1 MEAALGHFAS
11 GNLKKKRL
19 FFFGKKNVEYRG
31 SEVPDLGY
39 PLSRAPDRPWAFHH
53 ASPYKVVYRGT
64 LGSDN
69 FCGLGVPS
77 GVLDPR
83 SRIWPKTPG
92 IACFRHIWPPLAK
105 TRTLPSNRERTPIMA
120 LFAIIGRFWSLCA
133 PRIIFG
139 KIPLL
144 ETAFPFQCRCS
155 T

>member
-92 IACFRHIWPPLAK
+92 IACFGLIWPPLAK
-105 TRTLPSNRERTPIMA
+105 TRTLPSNRERTPILVTFAHNRSFLVA
-120 LFAIIGRFWSLCA
+120 LRSENNFWKNTSARDC
-133 PRIIFG
+133 FS
-139 KIPLL
+139 
-144 ETAFPFQCRCS
+144 FVVVWFC
-155 T
+155 